1 MAQSMCCARP
11 GTRMIGWPV
20 PNSSCA
26 PPMLK
31 IDPELL
37 NNASPSPHRRALEQ
51 GYRWLRFE
59 DGLEQQFHDF
69 YIQGH
74 VARVRL
80 AAYMCIV
87 LFIMFVILDL
97 ATLPA
102 FVSIRTVSIRIALII
117 PSFVV
122 VLLASYRGAWR
133 PYLGT
138 AVFSAALVTGLCTVA
153 VIGSALDAGYQIPYE
168 GILLVALFIYLIAC
182 LEWRRALLANMVTL
196 CAFVIME
203 FTLQTDPRARLY
215 QIVFMCAANG
225 VGAYGAYFLEHSI
238 RTTFLVNTL
247 LHELAA
253 LDGLTGLSNRRT
265 LNIHLERVWRQA
277 LRDRQT
283 VAIAMIDIDYFK
295 RYNDRYGHAR
305 GDAALKAVA
314 DVIAAQAR
322 RPLDLTA
329 RYGGEEFA
337 VIWHNPVPGEL
348 QAMGELLTAA
358 VAALRIEHSDSDIG
372 SLSVSIGV
380 TIGLPCAG
388 DDAAALL
395 RAADQALYQA
405 KHQGRNQVV
414 VSEPVAALV

>member
-1 MAQSMCCARP
+1 
-11 GTRMIGWPV
+11 
-20 PNSSCA
+20 
-26 PPMLK
+26 MLK

-37 NNASPSPHRRALEQ
+37 NNASLSPHRRALEQ

-59 DGLEQQFHDF
+59 DGLEQQFQAF
-69 YIQGH
+69 YTQGH
-74 VARVRL
+74 MVRVRL
-80 AAYMCIV
+80 AACVCIV
-87 LFIMFVILDL
+87 LFFMFVLIDL
-97 ATLPA
+97 ATLPP
-102 FVSIRTVSIRIALII
+102 FVYVRTISIRIALII

-122 VLLASYRGAWR
+122 VLLASYRAAWR

-138 AVFSAALVTGLCTVA
+138 AVFSAALVTGLGTVA
-153 VIGSALDAGYQIPYE
+153 VIGSALDVGYQIPYE
-168 GILLVALFIYLIAC
+168 GILLVALFVYLIAC
-182 LEWRRALLANMVTL
+182 LEWRRALLANIVTL

-203 FTLQTDPRARLY
+203 FALQTDPQARLY

-225 VGAYGAYFLEHSI
+225 IGAYGAYFLEHSI
-238 RTTFLVNTL
+238 RTTFLVDTL

-265 LNIHLERVWRQA
+265 MDIHLERVWRQA
-277 LRDRQT
+277 LRDREA

-348 QAMGELLTAA
+348 QAMGEVLTAA
-358 VAALRIEHSDSDIG
+358 VAALRIEHLDSDLG
-372 SLSVSIGV
+372 SLSISVGV

-388 DDAAALL
+388 DDASALL
-395 RAADQALYQA
+395 RVADQALYQA
-405 KHQGRNQVV
+405 KRQGRNRVV

>member
-1 MAQSMCCARP
+1 
-11 GTRMIGWPV
+11 
-20 PNSSCA
+20 
-26 PPMLK
+26 MLK

-37 NNASPSPHRRALEQ
+37 NNASLSPQRRALEQ

-59 DGLEQQFHDF
+59 DGLEQQFQVF
-69 YIQGH
+69 YIQAN
-74 VARVRL
+74 VTRIRM
-80 AAYMCIV
+80 AAWVCIA
-87 LFIMFVILDL
+87 LFFMFVLIDL
-97 ATLPA
+97 TTLPA
-102 FVSIRTVSIRIALII
+102 FVSIRTIGIRIALII
-117 PSFVV
+117 PSFVM
-122 VLLASYRGAWR
+122 VLLASYRAAWR

-138 AVFSAALVTGLCTVA
+138 AIFAAALVTGLSTVA
-153 VIGSALDAGYQIPYE
+153 VIGTALDVGYQIPYE

-182 LEWRRALLANMVTL
+182 LEWRRALVTNMVTL
-196 CAFVIME
+196 GAFVLME
-203 FTLQTDPRARLY
+203 FTLQTDPQARLY

-277 LRDRQT
+277 LRDRQA

-337 VIWHNPVPGEL
+337 VVWYDPVPGEL
-348 QAMGELLTAA
+348 QAMGEALTAA
-358 VAALRIEHSDSDIG
+358 VAALRIEHADSDAG
-372 SLSVSIGV
+372 SLSVSVGI

-395 RAADQALYQA
+395 RAADNALYQA

>member
-1 MAQSMCCARP
+1 
-11 GTRMIGWPV
+11 
-20 PNSSCA
+20 
-26 PPMLK
+26 MLK

-37 NNASPSPHRRALEQ
+37 NNASLSPHRRALEQ

-59 DGLEQQFHDF
+59 DGLEQQFQAF
-69 YIQGH
+69 YLESQA
-74 VARVRL
+74 ARVRM
-80 AAYMCIV
+80 AAYVCIV

-97 ATLPA
+97 TTLPA
-102 FVSIRTVSIRIALII
+102 FVSIRTASIRIALII
-117 PSFVV
+117 PSFIV
-122 VLLASYRGAWR
+122 VLLASYRAAWR

-138 AVFSAALVTGLCTVA
+138 AVFSAALVTGLSTVA

-182 LEWRRALLANMVTL
+182 LAWRRALLANMVTL

-203 FTLQTDPRARLY
+203 FWLQKDAQARLY

-277 LRDRQT
+277 LRDRQA
-283 VAIAMIDIDYFK
+283 VAIAMIDIDHFK

-348 QAMGELLTAA
+348 QAMGEVLTAA
-358 VAALRIEHSDSDIG
+358 VAALRIEHPDSDSG
-372 SLSVSIGV
+372 SLSVSVGV

-395 RAADQALYQA
+395 RLADHALYQA
-405 KHQGRNQVV
+405 KHQGRNRVV

>member
-1 MAQSMCCARP
+1 
-11 GTRMIGWPV
+11 
-20 PNSSCA
+20 
-26 PPMLK
+26 MLK

-37 NNASPSPHRRALEQ
+37 NNASMSPQRRALEQ
-51 GYRWLRFE
+51 GYGWLRFE
-59 DGLEQQFHDF
+59 EALEKEFQVF
-69 YIQGH
+69 YIQAN
-74 VARVRL
+74 VARIRI
-80 AAYMCIV
+80 AAWVCIA
-87 LFIMFVILDL
+87 LFFMFVLIDL
-97 ATLPA
+97 TTLPA
-102 FVSIRTVSIRIALII
+102 FVSMRTISIRLALII
-117 PSFVV
+117 PSFVM
-122 VLLASYRGAWR
+122 VLLASYRAAWH

-138 AVFSAALVTGLCTVA
+138 AIFAAALVTGLSTVA
-153 VIGSALDAGYQIPYE
+153 VIGTALDVGFQIPYE

-196 CAFVIME
+196 AAFVLME
-203 FTLQTDPRARLY
+203 FTLQTDPQARLY

-277 LRDRQT
+277 LRDRQA

-337 VIWHNPVPGEL
+337 VVWHNPVPGEL
-348 QAMGELLTAA
+348 QAMGEALTAA
-358 VAALRIEHSDSDIG
+358 VAALRIEHADSDAG
-372 SLSVSIGV
+372 TMTVSVGI

-395 RAADQALYQA
+395 RAADNALYQA
-405 KHQGRNQVV
+405 KRQGRNQVV

>member
-1 MAQSMCCARP
+1 
-11 GTRMIGWPV
+11 
-20 PNSSCA
+20 
-26 PPMLK
+26 MLK

-37 NNASPSPHRRALEQ
+37 NNASLSPYRSALEQ

-59 DGLEQQFHDF
+59 PGLEQQFQAF
-69 YIQGH
+69 YLQANL
-74 VARVRL
+74 VRVRM
-80 AAYMCIV
+80 AAWVCIA
-87 LFIMFVILDL
+87 LFLMFVLIDL
-97 ATLPA
+97 GTLPA
-102 FVSIRTVSIRIALII
+102 FVSVRTVSIRIALII
-117 PSFVV
+117 PSFIM
-122 VLLASYRGAWR
+122 VLLACYRSAWR
-133 PYLGT
+133 AYLGT
-138 AVFSAALVTGLCTVA
+138 AIFAAALVTGLSTVA
-153 VIGSALDAGYQIPYE
+153 VIGSALDVGYQIPYE

-182 LEWRRALLANMVTL
+182 LEWRRALLVNMVTL
-196 CAFVIME
+196 CAFVFME
-203 FTLQTDPRARLY
+203 FTLQSDPQARLY

-265 LNIHLERVWRQA
+265 LNIHLERLWRQA
-277 LRDRQT
+277 LRDRQA
-283 VAIAMIDIDYFK
+283 VAIAMIDIDHFK
-295 RYNDRYGHAR
+295 RYNDRYGHVR

-314 DVIAAQAR
+314 DVIAAQGR
-322 RPLDLTA
+322 RPLDLSA

-337 VIWHNPVPGEL
+337 VVWHNPVPGEL
-348 QAMGELLTAA
+348 QAMGEMLTAA
-358 VAALRIEHSDSDIG
+358 VAALRIEHADSDGG
-372 SLSVSIGV
+372 SLSVSVGV

-405 KHQGRNQVV
+405 KRQGRNRVV

>member
-1 MAQSMCCARP
+1 
-11 GTRMIGWPV
+11 
-20 PNSSCA
+20 
-26 PPMLK
+26 MLK

-37 NNASPSPHRRALEQ
+37 SNASMSPHRRALEQ

-59 DGLEQQFHDF
+59 DGLERQFQAF
-69 YIQGH
+69 FTQGH
-74 VARVRL
+74 LVRVRV
-80 AAYMCIV
+80 AAWVSIV
-87 LFIMFVILDL
+87 LFIMFVLIDL

-102 FVSIRTVSIRIALII
+102 YVSIRTVSIRLALII
-117 PSFVV
+117 PSFII
-122 VLLASYRGAWR
+122 VLLASYRAAWR
-133 PYLGT
+133 PYLGS
-138 AVFSAALVTGLCTVA
+138 AVFTAALVTGLSTVA
-153 VIGSALDAGYQIPYE
+153 VIGSALDVGYQIPYE
-168 GILLVALFIYLIAC
+168 GILLVALFVYLIAC
-182 LEWRRALLANMVTL
+182 LAWRRALLANMVTL

-203 FTLQTDPRARLY
+203 FALQTNPQARLY

-238 RTTFLVNTL
+238 RTTFLVDTL

-277 LRDRQT
+277 MRDRQA

-314 DVIAAQAR
+314 DVIAGQAR

-348 QAMGELLTAA
+348 QAMGEVLTAA
-358 VAALRIEHSDSDIG
+358 VEALHIEHLDSDLG
-372 SLSVSIGV
+372 RLSVSVGV
-380 TIGLPCAG
+380 AIGLPCAG

-395 RAADQALYQA
+395 RAADEALYQA

-414 VSEPVAALV
+414 VTEPVSALV

>member
-1 MAQSMCCARP
+1 
-11 GTRMIGWPV
+11 
-20 PNSSCA
+20 
-26 PPMLK
+26 MLK

-37 NNASPSPHRRALEQ
+37 NNASLSPHRRALEQ
-51 GYRWLRFE
+51 GYRWLRFDDE
-59 DGLEQQFHDF
+59 LEQQFRAF
-69 YIQGH
+69 YLQGH

-80 AAYMCIV
+80 VTYMCIV
-87 LFIMFVILDL
+87 LFLLFVILDL

-102 FVSIRTVSIRIALII
+102 YVSARTVSIRLALII
-117 PSFVV
+117 PSLIV
-122 VLLASYRGAWR
+122 VLLASYRAVWR
-133 PYLGT
+133 AHLGT
-138 AVFSAALVTGLCTVA
+138 AVFAAALVIGLSTVA
-153 VIGSALDAGYQIPYE
+153 VIGSALAVGYQIPYE
-168 GILLVALFIYLIAC
+168 GILLVALFVYLIAG
-182 LEWRRALLANMVTL
+182 LTWRRALLVNVVTL

-203 FTLQTDPRARLY
+203 FWLQTDPRARLY

-265 LNIHLERVWRQA
+265 LNIHLERIWRQA
-277 LRDRQT
+277 LRDRQA

-295 RYNDRYGHAR
+295 RYNDRYGHAP

-337 VIWHNPVPGEL
+337 VVWYDPVPGEL
-348 QAMGELLTAA
+348 RAMGEALAAA
-358 VAALRIEHSDSDIG
+358 VAALRIAHLDSELG
-372 SLSVSIGV
+372 SLSVSVGV

-388 DDAAALL
+388 DNAAALL

-405 KHQGRNQVV
+405 KRQGRNRVV
-414 VSEPVAALV
+414 VSEPVPALV

>member
-1 MAQSMCCARP
+1 
-11 GTRMIGWPV
+11 
-20 PNSSCA
+20 
-26 PPMLK
+26 MLK

-37 NNASPSPHRRALEQ
+37 NNASQSPHRRALEQ

-59 DGLEQQFHDF
+59 DGLEQQFQAF
-69 YIQGH
+69 YTQGH
-74 VARVRL
+74 VTRVRL
-80 AAYMCIV
+80 AAYVCIV
-87 LFIMFVILDL
+87 LFFMFVILDL
-97 ATLPA
+97 TTLPD

-117 PSFVV
+117 PSFIV
-122 VLLASYRGAWR
+122 VLLASYRAAWR

-138 AVFSAALVTGLCTVA
+138 AVFSAALVTGLSTVA
-153 VIGSALDAGYQIPYE
+153 VIGSALDVGYQIPYE

-196 CAFVIME
+196 CAFVAME
-203 FTLQTDPRARLY
+203 FWLQTNPQARLY

-225 VGAYGAYFLEHSI
+225 VGAYGAYFLERSM

-277 LRDRQT
+277 LRDRQA
-283 VAIAMIDIDYFK
+283 VAIAMIDIDHFK
-295 RYNDRYGHAR
+295 RYNDRYGHAL

-337 VIWHNPVPGEL
+337 IVWHNPVPGDL
-348 QAMGELLTAA
+348 QAMGDVLTAA
-358 VAALRIEHSDSDIG
+358 VAALRIEHFDSELG
-372 SLSVSIGV
+372 FLTVSVGV
-380 TIGLPCAG
+380 TIGLPWAG
-388 DDAAALL
+388 DEAATLL

-405 KHQGRNQVV
+405 KHQGRHRVV
-414 VSEPVAALV
+414 VNEAVAAIV

>member
-1 MAQSMCCARP
+1 
-11 GTRMIGWPV
+11 
-20 PNSSCA
+20 
-26 PPMLK
+26 MLK

-37 NNASPSPHRRALEQ
+37 KNANPSPHRRALEQ
-51 GYRWLRFE
+51 GYGWLRF
-59 DGLEQQFHDF
+59 DAGLERQFQAF
-69 YIQGH
+69 FIQANL
-74 VARVRL
+74 ARVRL
-80 AAYMCIV
+80 AAYGCIV
-87 LFIMFVILDL
+87 LFLLFAALDL

-102 FVSIRTVSIRIALII
+102 FVSVRTVSIRIALII
-117 PSFVV
+117 PGFVV
-122 VLLASYRGAWR
+122 VLLASYRAVWR

-138 AVFSAALVTGLCTVA
+138 AIFAAALVTGLSTVA
-153 VIGSALDAGYQIPYE
+153 VIGSALDVGYPIPYE
-168 GILLVALFIYLIAC
+168 GILLVALFIYLIAS
-182 LEWRRALLANMVTL
+182 LGLRRALLANMVTL
-196 CAFVIME
+196 GAFVIME
-203 FTLQTDPRARLY
+203 FWLQTDSRARLY

-225 VGAYGAYFLEHSI
+225 VGAYGAYFLEHSV

-277 LRDRQT
+277 LRDRQA

-295 RYNDRYGHAR
+295 RYNDRYGHVR

-337 VIWHNPVPGEL
+337 VVWHNPVPGEL
-348 QAMGELLTAA
+348 QAMGEVLTAA
-358 VAALRIEHSDSDIG
+358 VAALRIEHLDSDIG
-372 SLSVSIGV
+372 SLSVSVGV

-388 DDAAALL
+388 DDAATLL

-405 KHQGRNQVV
+405 KRHGRNRVV
-414 VSEPVAALV
+414 VSEAVPALV

>member
-1 MAQSMCCARP
+1 
-11 GTRMIGWPV
+11 
-20 PNSSCA
+20 
-26 PPMLK
+26 MLK

-37 NNASPSPHRRALEQ
+37 NNASLSPHRRALEQ

-59 DGLEQQFHDF
+59 DGLEQQFQAF
-69 YIQGH
+69 YVQGH
-74 VARVRL
+74 VARVRM
-80 AAYMCIV
+80 AAYVCIV
-87 LFIMFVILDL
+87 LFAMFVILDL

-102 FVSIRTVSIRIALII
+102 YVSIRTASIRIGLII
-117 PSFVV
+117 PSFIV
-122 VLLASYRGAWR
+122 VLLASYRAAWR

-138 AVFSAALVTGLCTVA
+138 AVFSAALVTGLSTVA

-168 GILLVALFIYLIAC
+168 GILLVALFIYLIAF
-182 LEWRRALLANMVTL
+182 LSWRRALLANMVTL
-196 CAFVIME
+196 GAFVIME
-203 FTLQTDPRARLY
+203 FWLQTDSRARLY

-225 VGAYGAYFLEHSI
+225 VGAYGAYFLEHSM

-277 LRDRQT
+277 LRDRQA
-283 VAIAMIDIDYFK
+283 VAIAMIDIDHFK

-348 QAMGELLTAA
+348 QAMGEALTAA
-358 VAALRIEHSDSDIG
+358 VAALRIEHPDSDSG
-372 SLSVSIGV
+372 SLSVSVGV

-395 RAADQALYQA
+395 RMADQALYQA

-414 VSEPVAALV
+414 VSEPVAAFV